1 MRTALSGRQL
11 RANSNRFCYRSF
23 QQIYPIQIVYTA
35 FEIQA
40 TNDMVGNTKT
50 LKAACLCG
58 DANHEIT
65 LASEDFPLPCYF
77 CTCDSCRHMTGCLF
91 LSTTYLPSSYEP
103 SQDLLEKLTLFKFTD
118 RVTTYSC
125 KRCGCLMFDHCLPDP
140 QTPGRQA
147 NWDIMTGTL
156 ETFDGDL
163 DLKGYEYVHDTID
176 GGFTDFMP
184 VANGRTL
191 DRWPYGIEGEAKLPL
206 YWRDPET
213 PKPPEA
219 GTRLGAHCKCKGVR
233 FYVARP
239 STQSTQASRSWPD
252 LLIPHYEQSDEKGDA
267 AHETWWLRA
276 NKTKFLAGLC
286 SCNSCRLASGM
297 EITPWAFIPKI
308 DISLDAE
315 GKVPFEDTFGTLKTY
330 NSSEGVVRSFCSICG
345 AIVFFANVERDK
357 TTLLDVAVGLFNAP
371 EGSRA
376 ESWLEW
382 RTERLSF
389 REDAVGRANSLVA
402 GIEKGLGE
410 FRAKGHGR
418 HGPAEEVSQAL
429 GA

>member
-1 MRTALSGRQL
+1 MA
-11 RANSNRFCYRSF
+11 
-23 QQIYPIQIVYTA
+23 
-35 FEIQA
+35 
-40 TNDMVGNTKT
+40 DNTKT

-65 LASEDFPLPCYF
+65 LPSKDFPLPCYF

-91 LSTTYLPSSYEP
+91 LSSTVSTLSYEP
-103 SQDLLEKLTLFKFTD
+103 SQDLFDKLTPFQFSD
-118 RVTTYSC
+118 RITTYFC
-125 KRCGCLMFDHCLPDP
+125 KRCGCQMFNRSLPKP
-140 QTPGRQA
+140 RMPERKA
-147 NWDIMTGTL
+147 KWDIMTGTL
-156 ETFDGDL
+156 ETFDGNL
-163 DLKGYEYVHDTID
+163 DLKGYEYVHDTTD

-184 VANGRTL
+184 VVDGRTL
-191 DRWPYGIEGEAKLPL
+191 DRLPHGTEGEAHLPL

-213 PKPPEA
+213 TKPLEPDA
-219 GTRLGAHCKCKGVR
+219 RLEAHCKCKGVR

-239 STQSTQASRSWPD
+239 SAQSTQASRSWPD
-252 LLIPHYEQSDEKGDA
+252 LLIPHYEQSGKKDDA

-297 EITPWAFIPKI
+297 EITPWAFIPRI

-315 GKVPFEDTFGTLKTY
+315 GKVPFQDNFGTLKNY
-330 NSSEGVVRSFCSICG
+330 NSSEGVMRSFCSVCG
-345 AIVFFANVERDK
+345 AIVFFADSERDK
-357 TTLLDVAVGLFNAP
+357 TTLLDVAVGLLSAP

-389 REDAVGRANSLVA
+389 REDAVGRANSLVE
-402 GIEKGLGE
+402 GVENGLREFRENGLG
-410 FRAKGHGR
+410 RL
-418 HGPAEEVSQAL
+418 GPAKEVSEGL
-429 GA
+429 GI